1 MKKKQVAF
9 SHFNCFESKGRYGFG
24 GENSFSLAYNDGVLK
39 VDYNFKPS
47 VEWRLINDANRAG
60 VLRDICYKLKK
71 GILVLNLF
79 SKLMIVIAKIQVI
92 MNML

>member
-1 MKKKQVAF
+1 MCHKIRNLERI

-71 GILVLNLF
+71 GDSG
-79 SKLMIVIAKIQVI
+79 SKLIF
-92 MNML
+92 